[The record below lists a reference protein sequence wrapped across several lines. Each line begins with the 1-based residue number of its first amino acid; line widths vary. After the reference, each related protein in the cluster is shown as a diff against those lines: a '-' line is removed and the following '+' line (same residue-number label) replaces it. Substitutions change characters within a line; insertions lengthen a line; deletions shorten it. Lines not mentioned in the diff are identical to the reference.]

1 MPLYDIAFYLAS
13 FFLGGVALAGLG
25 ADPRMFL
32 LLLAIGFFGVLLWA
46 TVKRSAAIALIV
58 FFCAA
63 LFAGFF
69 YYHLYLAWTRPM
81 IALDTPIEFRGAVSS
96 YPEWRAT
103 SQKFEL
109 TLGAPDRGTVSVLA
123 SAYPRFSY
131 GDALKVSGKIS
142 NIDENALQVLFP
154 KIERIGY
161 GAGNPITSALFAWKE
176 SMISTFQKT
185 LAPTEAALLAGLT
198 FGDRAGFS
206 KEFQAELQQSGT
218 THIVALSG
226 YNISLIVSLIGVL
239 FSYFLSRRVSFFAS
253 IFAIILFIISTG
265 AEASAVRAAVM
276 GVIALLAIH
285 VGRLYSFRNAITFAA
300 LAMVL
305 INPRTLVFNVGFQL
319 SFAALLGIVYLLPAM
334 HIFFKLG
341 PGRGFLGWREN
352 ALASSA
358 AELAVLP
365 IILKYFGTFSFL
377 SLAANVLIL
386 EVVPVL
392 TILGFTL
399 GFIGYLSGFLSTLFS
414 LAVGVL
420 LRYVIA
426 VIRFF
431 AWAAIPIAFSVTNTM
446 IVLYYALLIGFV
458 CYSLYGIPVKET
470 KK

>member
-1 MPLYDIAFYLAS
+1 MPLYDIAFYCAS

-25 ADPRMFL
+25 ADPRVFL
-32 LLLAIGFFGVLLWA
+32 LVIGIGFFGALAWGI
-46 TVKRSAAIALIV
+46 VKRSTAIALIA
-58 FFCAA
+58 FFCAV
-63 LFAGFF
+63 LFTGFF
-69 YYHLYLAWTRPM
+69 YYHLYLAWTKPE

-123 SAYPRFSY
+123 PAYPRFSY
-131 GDALKVSGKIS
+131 GDVIRVNGKVS
-142 NIDENALQVLFP
+142 NADTNTLQVLFP
-154 KIERIGY
+154 KIERIGH

-226 YNISLIVSLIGVL
+226 YNISLIVSLVGVL
-239 FSYFLSRRVSFFAS
+239 FSYFLSRRASFFAS

-300 LAMVL
+300 LAMIL
-305 INPRTLVFNVGFQL
+305 INPRTLVFDVGFQL
-319 SFAALLGIVYLLPAM
+319 SFAALLGIVYLLPA
-334 HIFFKLG
+334 IQLFFKFG
-341 PGRGFLGWREN
+341 PERGLFGWREN
-352 ALASSA
+352 ALASCA
-358 AELAVLP
+358 AELAVIP
-365 IILKYFGTFSFL
+365 IILKYFGAFSLF

-386 EVVPVL
+386 EVVPIL
-392 TILGFTL
+392 TILGFAL
-399 GFIGYLSGFLSTLFS
+399 GFLGYLSSFLSALFA
-414 LAVGVL
+414 LVVEIL
-420 LRYVIA
+420 LRYIVG

-431 AWAAIPIAFSVTNTM
+431 SWAAIPVALTVTPTM
-446 IVLYYALLIGFV
+446 IAVYYALLILFV
-458 CYSLYGIPVKET
+458 CYSLYGTPAKE
-470 KK
+470 KKK